1 MRALLRS
8 LPVFGTVTLCSEL
21 EDWLRRHGGYLQ
33 GPCVEKVPG
42 RGWGLIHRGFA
53 APSEQLLLRVP
64 WSLVLRKELVE
75 EDQEV
80 MRVLKQCSLESEKCM
95 SQAIRLWLL
104 RGQREAWRPWLEKLP
119 KDVAAGADTLP
130 LALSYQGSQAL
141 KGTPL
146 QMAGDLQL
154 QSLQKEWKDLG
165 LEVPLESFLW
175 AQAIVSTRSSSLPMD
190 GQVVACL
197 VPMVDF
203 ANHSFQPNAWI
214 RGTKEGVELISCRS
228 IEEGPACM
236 SYFIFHPF
244 FILVLLII
252 RLAAPHFLVT
262 GGVPSGV
269 FIR

>member
-1 MRALLRS
+1 MLVALVVSVAPVLAPAGIDTVGERLKMKALVRS
-8 LPVFGTVTLCSEL
+8 LPVFGTVTFCSDL
-21 EDWLRRHGGYLQ
+21 QDWLRRHGGYLE
-33 GPCVEKVPG
+33 GPSLERVPG
-42 RGWGLIHRGFA
+42 RGWGLIHRGRA
-53 APSEQLLLRVP
+53 ASEKLLLRVP

-75 EDQEV
+75 EDPEL
-80 MRVLKQCSLESEKCM
+80 MAILKQWTSPENENYI

-154 QSLQKEWKDLG
+154 QSLQKEWKDLE
-165 LEVPLESFLW
+165 LKVHWESFVW

-236 SYFIFHPF
+236 S
-244 FILVLLII
+244 
-252 RLAAPHFLVT
+252 
-262 GGVPSGV
+262 
-269 FIR
+269 